1 LRQTLGTCEA
11 FTPMNRRPLTL
22 ALALAGTLLACGPKK
37 QTPVDT
43 ADTAVT
49 AEPPPPPPPPPP
61 KCESLDEKCKAKGG
75 KKAKIAGSLLVFE
88 PVAGWI
94 YAQTEK
100 LTIAQA
106 GDEDACLGIV
116 GHDAPDAKE
125 AKKVEQA
132 RQAQLEAVAAELKL
146 TLPKTKVSWKSGEKY
161 EIGQLTVFRW
171 ALEKVSRGEKKGD
184 LLIVASQPADGKA
197 FLGVGFVPGDDDK
210 SAEKIVASFDT
221 LAPGDAK

>member
-1 LRQTLGTCEA
+1 
-11 FTPMNRRPLTL
+11 MNRRPLIL
-22 ALALAGTLLACGPKK
+22 ALALAGTALACGPKK
-37 QTPVDT
+37 PAKVDPPDT
-43 ADTAVT
+43 APTVDPT
-49 AEPPPPPPPPPP
+49 PPPPPPP
-61 KCESLDEKCKAKGG
+61 KCEKLEEKCEAKGG

-88 PVAGWI
+88 PVPGWV

-106 GDEDACLGIV
+106 GDEDACLGIA
-116 GHDAPDAKE
+116 GHEVPDPKKIDAVRQSQLDAI
-125 AKKVEQA
+125 
-132 RQAQLEAVAAELKL
+132 AAELKL

-161 EIGQLTVFRW
+161 EIGKLTVFRW
-171 ALEKVSRGEKKGD
+171 ALEKVSRGAKKGD
-184 LLIVASQPADGKA
+184 VLIVASQPNDGKA